1 MGKTDTFIAYIAPL
15 AQAEYINRSRW
26 VLPSVCIAQAAL
38 ESGWNLEA
46 KTLFGIKG
54 KGNNLKTVEYIN
66 GKYETVTASFK
77 AYPTIAAAV
86 HGYYELI
93 TTATR
98 YSGAC
103 NNYDYIDTARKIK
116 AGGYATDPDY
126 ADKVIKIIQNY
137 GLTKYDN
144 RNALKASET
153 PNETETGKTESA
165 TESAT
170 ANRAEN
176 LEAVARDVIRGKY
189 GNGAERKKKLT
200 AAGYNY
206 TEVQT
211 IVNRILKG

>member
-1 MGKTDTFIAYIAPL
+1 MSKTETFISKIAPL
-15 AQAEYINRSRW
+15 AQAEYINRARW

-66 GKYETVTASFK
+66 GKYEEVTASFK

-86 HGYYELI
+86 HGYYDLI
-93 TTATR
+93 TTAAR

-103 NNYDYIDTARKIK
+103 NNSDYIDTARKIK

-126 ADKVIKIIQNY
+126 ADKVIRIVQNY
-137 GLTKYDN
+137 NLTRYDN
-144 RNALKASET
+144 RGALTVSESLT
-153 PNETETGKTESA
+153 DSGKTGSA

-170 ANRAEN
+170 ATRAD
-176 LEAVARDVIRGKY
+176 LEAVAQDVIRGKY
-189 GNGAERKKKLT
+189 GNGAERKRKL
-200 AAGYNY
+200 AAEGYNY
-206 TEVQT
+206 SEVQK